1 MIGSLLLF
9 GQIFYGP
16 PPVQYDRPPVIQYDL
31 APAQYD
37 YDGALI
43 ISVETSASLP
53 DWTRPRYPEPA
64 IEPPPV
70 AVPGRVLYSPIIQQQ
85 PVRNTVE
92 RVISIPQQVF
102 AAPVQRYNPPQVNVD
117 NCVGGT

>member
-1 MIGSLLLF
+1 MFRITLIALAMAGIASA
-9 GQIFYGP
+9 Q
-16 PPVQYDRPPVIQYDL
+16 RPIVGTFDH
-31 APAQYD
+31 
-37 YDGALI
+37 DGALI
-43 ISVETSASLP
+43 VSVETSASLP
-53 DWTRPRYPEPA
+53 DWTRTRSPVPA

-85 PVRNTVE
+85 PVRQAVE

-102 AAPVQRYNPPQVNVD
+102 SAPVQRYNPPHIDAD

>member
-1 MIGSLLLF
+1 MVRIALITLTMAGIASA
-9 GQIFYGP
+9 Q
-16 PPVQYDRPPVIQYDL
+16 RPIVGTF
-31 APAQYD
+31 D

-53 DWTRPRYPEPA
+53 DWTRPRSPVPA

-70 AVPGRVLYSPIIQQQ
+70 AVPGRVLYSQ
-85 PVRNTVE
+85 PVRQAVE

-102 AAPVQRYNPPQVNVD
+102 SAPVQRYNPPQVNAD

>member
-53 DWTRPRYPEPA
+53 DWTRPVQFPA
-64 IEPPPV
+64 IEPPTV
-70 AVPGRVLYSPIIQQQ
+70 AVPGRVFSLPIIQQ
-85 PVRNTVE
+85 PVRSTVE

-102 AAPVQRYNPPQVNVD
+102 SVPVQRYNPPQVNAD
-117 NCVGGT
+117 NCLGGT

>member
-9 GQIFYGP
+9 SQIVYGP
-16 PPVQYDRPPVIQYDL
+16 LPVQYDRPPVIQYDL

-53 DWTRPRYPEPA
+53 DWTRPRSPVPA

-70 AVPGRVLYSPIIQQQ
+70 AVPGRVFSSPIIKQ

-102 AAPVQRYNPPQVNVD
+102 SAPMQRYNPPQINAD